1 MIITDNGGVIT
12 TTGSQ
17 IIAPI
22 TQQTTQIG
30 ITNVAFIDISPTSF
44 SGTES
49 AISITIV
56 NQSAISSSDKKNS
69 EITSEIVDIKVIGD
83 ANVNDLTI
91 CLASTGSKKDSCLGY
106 LDESQDPPQWKC
118 EDKCLKDNNDNN
130 STDNNSNYLC
140 GKTTHL
146 TNFAILFEGIAKGG
160 GCSYEGD
167 FILGSAENDL
177 ILSASVAAF
186 VVLCALILLI
196 LYCFTPLRKYIVGEE
211 GYRMANLRTGRSTPE
226 NATEINL

>member
-1 MIITDNGGVIT
+1 MIINNEVIVPVTD
-12 TTGSQ
+12 
-17 IIAPI
+17 
-22 TQQTTQIG
+22 QTTQAG
-30 ITNVAFIDISPTSF
+30 IDNVVFINISPTSF
-44 SGTES
+44 STNSNGSPVLT
-49 AISITIV
+49 ISLTP
-56 NQSAISSSDKKNS
+56 SSLYINSDLGNS
-69 EITSEIVDIKVIGD
+69 ELISKVVDIKVIGD

-118 EDKCLKDNNDNN
+118 EDKCLKDDNSYEYNNL
-130 STDNNSNYLC
+130 NYLC

-160 GCSYEGD
+160 GCNYEGD

-211 GYRMANLRTGRSTPE
+211 GYRIANLRTGRSTHG
-226 NATEINL
+226 NTTTEINL